1 MKKNISICEQLGVID
16 YPFRIYDIKDDMG
29 FIIYHE
35 FQLRDDVS
43 YWEYINYS
51 EYGDIKYIETSNGNM
66 DHYE

>member
-1 MKKNISICEQLGVID
+1 MKKNFSICEQLGIISK
-16 YPFRIYDIKDDMG
+16 IYDIKDDMG

-35 FQLRDDVS
+35 FQLREDIL

-51 EYGDIKYIETSNGNM
+51 EYGDIEYIETSNGNM

>member
-1 MKKNISICEQLGVID
+1 MKKNISLCEQLGILSK
-16 YPFRIYDIKDDMG
+16 IYDIKDDMG

-51 EYGDIKYIETSNGNM
+51 EYGDIEYIETSSGKM
-66 DHYE
+66 EHYE